1 MDTETSLM
9 MREHVEDL
17 RQEVA
22 TELRHQFMLLNG
34 MHTALVVL
42 LQDLVDRNALGP
54 EFRAK
59 CDAMSMDIL
68 EEESFGTP
76 ESREGV
82 NAVFRNCLRLDHD
95 DPSSPVPPTRPLLRL
110 IEGGLS

>member
-1 MDTETSLM
+1 
-9 MREHVEDL
+9 
-17 RQEVA
+17 
-22 TELRHQFMLLNG
+22 
-34 MHTALVVL
+34 
-42 LQDLVDRNALGP
+42 
-54 EFRAK
+54 
-59 CDAMSMDIL
+59 MSMDIL